1 MQSHGCHSNVCD
13 AAQKKN
19 KHLELF
25 FLVGH
30 FYQPLLKQVLYSL
43 HILLFLLDTEWE
55 EKFYK
60 LYQIL
65 SATSWS
71 IQTMSK
77 CSYTHTSSGTG
88 PKPVGR
94 QSAWGESNTE
104 DESTRTMHNHI
115 PTYWIKKKN
124 SQGTQ
129 LTWSEICACRFLRIA
144 FSDTLSLCKACRWRE
159 EGAIVGIALLI

>member
-1 MQSHGCHSNVCD
+1 MVVTQMCAMQHKRKINTWSSSSLLAISISPFSSRSSTVFTFSSFSWTLSEKKSFISFIRYW
-13 AAQKKN
+13 AQPA
-19 KHLELF
+19 EAF
-25 FLVGH
+25 
-30 FYQPLLKQVLYSL
+30 
-43 HILLFLLDTEWE
+43 
-55 EKFYK
+55 K
-60 LYQIL
+60 LCP
-65 SATSWS
+65 SAH
-71 IQTMSK
+71 
-77 CSYTHTSSGTG
+77 THTSSGTG